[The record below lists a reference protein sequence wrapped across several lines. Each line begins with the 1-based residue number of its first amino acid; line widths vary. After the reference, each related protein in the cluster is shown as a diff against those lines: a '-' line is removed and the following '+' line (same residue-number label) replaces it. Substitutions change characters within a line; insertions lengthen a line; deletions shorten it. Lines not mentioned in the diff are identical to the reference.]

1 MNEPTGG
8 GKTAQKE
15 VKKMILHFVGGKT
28 SENLSIIKE
37 TKKYI
42 IFRCHSNTMKYR
54 YNKETGEV
62 QNGTYHN
69 VIKGMSLDIGGSKK

>member
-1 MNEPTGG
+1 M
-8 GKTAQKE
+8 
-15 VKKMILHFVGGKT
+15 VLHFVGGKT
-28 SENLSIIKE
+28 SNNLSIMKE

-42 IFRCHSNTMKYR
+42 VFRCHENTMKYR

-69 VIKGMSLDIGGSKK
+69 VIKGMSLDIGGLKNE